1 MWRRHHDPTVLEAV
15 VRANVAHWGTL
26 DGDERARLLDGAGWL
41 LARKHWEAAGGLE
54 LDDTVRGVVAGLA
67 SLLVLGR
74 DVDDLREVGAIVVYP
89 SGVVTTGTWAGPCPA
104 PSSRGAVGLTAWP
117 SAAVAR

>member
-1 MWRRHHDPTVLEAV
+1 MWRRHHDPRVIEAV

-104 PSSRGAVGLTAWP
+104 RSSRGAVGLTAWP
-117 SAAVAR
+117 SAVGAQ

>member
-1 MWRRHHDPTVLEAV
+1 MWRRHHDPRVIEAV

-26 DGDERARLLDGAGWL
+26 DGDERARLLNGAGWL

-67 SLLVLGR
+67 SLLVLDATSTTCARWARSSCTRVGSSRPARGPAVPGTVVEGR
-74 DVDDLREVGAIVVYP
+74 SRAHGLAVAVGA
-89 SGVVTTGTWAGPCPA
+89 G
-104 PSSRGAVGLTAWP
+104 
-117 SAAVAR
+117 